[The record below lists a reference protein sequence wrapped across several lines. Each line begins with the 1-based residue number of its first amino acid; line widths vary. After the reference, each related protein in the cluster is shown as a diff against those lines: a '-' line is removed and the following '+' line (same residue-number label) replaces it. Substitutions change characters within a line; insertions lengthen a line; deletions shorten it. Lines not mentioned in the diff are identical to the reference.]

1 MYCLYCSEVVSCL
14 SILCSVHISLHEYV
28 CQPSGQS
35 VTSLAPQK
43 PISFLLSHL
52 PIYVFISPFISIFPW
67 ILPSLSG
74 YFVSY
79 YYRLHFSA
87 LFVFFVFSHSVLS
100 TPIPS
105 HPLCLSPRLVLPSL
119 PCNYLTYSI
128 IKYDSPP
135 NPHFLYSYGLYF
147 HGGLSF
153 APSAMP
159 CFLSSLPDFL
169 TPPTGLLLFLTL
181 MACISMGD

>member
-1 MYCLYCSEVVSCL
+1 M
-14 SILCSVHISLHEYV
+14 
-28 CQPSGQS
+28 SGQS

-43 PISFLLSHL
+43 PVSFLLSHL
-52 PIYVFISPFISIFPW
+52 PIYVFVSPFISIFPW

-105 HPLCLSPRLVLPSL
+105 HPLCLSPKLVLPPL

-147 HGGLSF
+147 LGGLSF

-159 CFLSSLPDFL
+159 CFLFLARFPDTSHRPITFPSHCFSSLIHAFSAFTPYFL
-169 TPPTGLLLFLTL
+169 N
-181 MACISMGD
+181 S